1 MQVADHQVVIY
12 RLFCTPCDTNVQ
24 HWTEQVSWNRY
35 LLLTVDPLWTRCT
48 WAHLCVGR
56 NDSWCAVCCYSTVA
70 AGVFCH
76 HQSQHIMLAD
86 HPLHTLASF
95 PTCALTYKKTII
107 DPLFLTILMLSL
119 ISSTNLDFGTVHLSL
134 ERTPVSNTESC
145 STDQPQHTVL
155 YINLSSYSVFK
166 KIFQCIMWLEAPRWI
181 YSLFNICEDLIKKKL
196 LAMYLNSSN
205 VETTLF

>member
-1 MQVADHQVVIY
+1 
-12 RLFCTPCDTNVQ
+12 
-24 HWTEQVSWNRY
+24 
-35 LLLTVDPLWTRCT
+35 
-48 WAHLCVGR
+48 
-56 NDSWCAVCCYSTVA
+56 
-70 AGVFCH
+70 
-76 HQSQHIMLAD
+76 MLAD

-166 KIFQCIMWLEAPRWI
+166 KNFSMHYVVGSSTLNLFTFQHMRG
-181 YSLFNICEDLIKKKL
+181 FD
-196 LAMYLNSSN
+196 
-205 VETTLF
+205 